1 MQARL
6 VASWVA
12 VGALFVQAAAAQ
24 PAAPSSEPGPRGN
37 TKTEKP
43 AAPPTEP
50 EPGAQAAAP
59 DAPIPPAET
68 AAGQTT
74 PPEASEEAVPETTPR
89 VAPAT
94 PAAPMLPAPTWPTPG
109 ADARE
114 LARQGRDRPKGDK
127 KPRGEVFAEDW
138 WSHTR
143 PLIELHGY
151 FRVRAELFHN
161 FSLSRIEPPGEAIWP
176 RPLDQ
181 FYRAPDGNFGPQLCT
196 ADEAN
201 AGDNDDPAKATFGCQ
216 NKTQSSANLR
226 LRFNP
231 ELVISDNLR
240 VNTQIDLLDNLVLGS
255 TPAGYRNAPSVN
267 GGYAVAARS
276 GYVPIGFYENTQAP
290 SASGINSLGDSI
302 SVKRAWAE
310 YTTPVGQLRFGR
322 MPSHW
327 GLGIFQNSGDGYDA
341 DYQSTVDRIAV
352 VTGIKPLDLYIAG
365 AWDFPNE
372 GATSQAFSPP
382 GGQPYDLAQL
392 DDVDQYVLAVFRRK
406 SPELLKLALARGR
419 LVLNGGLYLM
429 HQNQL
434 LANDVNGAAADC
446 SSPDSA
452 SGAAA
457 IDCAAGEAGGFVRR
471 GASFWIPDA
480 WLQLLYRKFRFEA
493 EVVTIQGHIENT
505 ETTPGASDYVNPNGD
520 NGWDVNQW
528 GIATEIEQKLVED
541 KLRLGFHWGW
551 ASGDA
556 DVEGLIPLNAANGGQ
571 LGDRTL
577 STFRFHP
584 AYRIDLILHRN
595 LLSRIQGTYYFRP
608 SVTYDFMR
616 TPQGQRIGGGAAA
629 IWTRA
634 SQFIQAPGHE
644 RDLGIEL
651 NAQLYFQSKDGGY
664 NDNPENLGGFFT
676 KLEYGVL
683 FPLRGLGYQQ
693 GEAREI
699 ASVLGADA
707 ANTGTAQT
715 LRWFLGVLF

>member
-6 VASWVA
+6 VVSWVA
-12 VGALFVQAAAAQ
+12 VGALVVQAAAAQ
-24 PAAPSSEPGPRGN
+24 PVPPAPAEATPAPEAPAPETPGEEPAREPPGETAAEDTPAETPDDALPEPASPGPEPATPGF
-37 TKTEKP
+37 EP
-43 AAPPTEP
+43 AAPGT
-50 EPGAQAAAP
+50 
-59 DAPIPPAET
+59 
-68 AAGQTT
+68 
-74 PPEASEEAVPETTPR
+74 
-89 VAPAT
+89 
-94 PAAPMLPAPTWPTPG
+94 PMLPTPTWPTPG

-114 LARQGRDRPKGDK
+114 LAEQGRARPKTDSKAGDD
-127 KPRGEVFAEDW
+127 VFAEDW

-151 FRVRAELFHN
+151 FRLRAEFFHN

-181 FYRAPDGNFGPQLCT
+181 FYRTQENNFGPALCT
-196 ADEAN
+196 ADEAD
-201 AGDNDDPAKATFGCQ
+201 AGENDDAANATFGCQ

-240 VNTQIDLLDNLVLGS
+240 VNTQIDVLDNVVLGS
-255 TPAGYRNAPSVN
+255 TPGGYRNEPSGD
-267 GGYAVAARS
+267 GGYAVAERN
-276 GYVPIGFYENTQAP
+276 GYVPLGFYENTQAP
-290 SASGINSLGDSI
+290 SASGINSLNDSI
-302 SVKRAWAE
+302 NVKRAWAE
-310 YTTPVGQLRFGR
+310 YVTPVGQLRFGR

-382 GGQPYDLAQL
+382 GGQAYDLAQL
-392 DDVDQYVLAVFRRK
+392 DDVDQYVLAVFRQK
-406 SPELLKLALARGR
+406 SPELLKLALARGD
-419 LVLNGGLYLM
+419 LVVNGGLYVM

-434 LANDVNGAAADC
+434 LANDANGPLADC
-446 SSPDSA
+446 SSPDSS

-457 IDCAAGEAGGFVRR
+457 IDCAAGEASGFVRR
-471 GASFWIPDA
+471 GASFWVPDA

-493 EVVTIQGHIENT
+493 EVITIQGHIENT
-505 ETTPGASDYVNPNGD
+505 QTAPEASDYVNPNGD

-556 DVEGLIPLNAANGGQ
+556 DVEGLIPLDAENGGQ

-584 AYRIDLILHRN
+584 AYRLDLILHKN
-595 LLSRIQGTYYFRP
+595 LLTRVQGTYYFRP
-608 SVTYDFMR
+608 SVIYDFMR
-616 TPQGQRIGGGAAA
+616 TPQGQRIGGGVAG

-683 FPLRGLGYQQ
+683 FPMGGLGYQE
-693 GEAREI
+693 GEIRAI
-699 ASVLGADA
+699 TPVLGADA
-707 ANTGTAQT
+707 TDVGTAQT